1 MINGYGESNGSNYFC
16 WSEQYVF
23 QSTLFTILQC
33 SSDLVSRRIT
43 VLLTNI
49 FYTLLIKHYVNIQQR
64 PQTWQRNLGTVPR
77 LPAILLK
84 GISCSL
90 GINTFLILIL
100 PTYI

>member
-1 MINGYGESNGSNYFC
+1 MINGYVESNGSNYFC

-33 SSDLVSRRIT
+33 SSDLVSRRLT

-49 FYTLLIKHYVNIQQR
+49 FNTLLIKTLRKHSTA
-64 PQTWQRNLGTVPR
+64 PTNLATQCRYYVPR

-90 GINTFLILIL
+90 GINIFLILI
-100 PTYI
+100 